1 MGPSSSNAGRT
12 NPDKSFLYRSLAVMS
27 VLLASLIGLT
37 AAVALFKPFDGI
49 ERSII
54 RLEPGEGAIALA
66 SKVSAHRT
74 AQWLSWP
81 DRLVIRAMAARAPL
95 QAGEYEVSAHKDLWS
110 LIEAIQNG
118 KRFKRTVTLVEGWT
132 LMDWQRALESAP
144 GLGLSNK
151 ELTPVFSNSSEN
163 DPGTLGEGWFMPD
176 TYQYEWGTAADS
188 VYVRANQ
195 AMVSELQRW
204 IGTVNAEGAFSDGD
218 RRVINHFET
227 RDWLTLA
234 SMVEKESSRFD
245 DQRKIARVFL
255 NRLALDMRLQSDP
268 TVIYALGNEFDG
280 DLTRRDLKVDAPHN
294 TYRYKGLPP
303 GPICNPG
310 RQAIEAVFRPVDGD
324 WLYFVGRGD
333 GTSQFSKTLREH
345 NRAVRKYQL
354 GIETD
359 EDRG

>member
-1 MGPSSSNAGRT
+1 MGPSSSSAGRT
-12 NPDKSFLYRSLAVMS
+12 NPDKSFLYRGLAVMS

-37 AAVALFKPFDGI
+37 AAVALLKPFDGI

-144 GLGLSNK
+144 GLGLSNN
-151 ELTPVFSNSSEN
+151 ELTPDFSNSSEN

-188 VYVRANQ
+188 VYARANQ

-204 IGTVNAEGAFSDGD
+204 IGTVNVEGAFSDGD
-218 RRVINHFET
+218 RRVINQFKA

-234 SMVEKESSRFD
+234 SMVEKESSRFA
-245 DQRKIARVFL
+245 DQRQIARVFL
-255 NRLALDMRLQSDP
+255 NRLALGMRLQSDP
-268 TVIYALGNEFDG
+268 TVIYALGNKFDG

-333 GTSQFSKTLREH
+333 GTSQFSKTLSEH

-354 GIETD
+354 GIETQ

>member
-12 NPDKSFLYRSLAVMS
+12 KPDKSFPYRGLASMS
-27 VLLASLIGLT
+27 VLLVFLIGLK
-37 AAVALFKPFDGI
+37 AALALFQPFDSNG
-49 ERSII
+49 RSII
-54 RLEPGEGAIALA
+54 RLEHGEGAIALA
-66 SKVSAHRT
+66 SKVGTFRT
-74 AQWLSWP
+74 AQWMNWP
-81 DRLVIRAMAARAPL
+81 DRLVIRAMAAGASL
-95 QAGEYEVSAHKDLWS
+95 QAGEYDVSAHKDLWS

-118 KRFKRTVTLVEGWT
+118 RRFKRTVTLVEGWA
-132 LMDWQRALESAP
+132 LADWQRALESAP
-144 GLGLSNK
+144 GIRLSHRESK
-151 ELTPVFSNSSEN
+151 PDLSNSSEN
-163 DPGTLGEGWFMPD
+163 DLGTLGEGWFMPD

-188 VYVRANQ
+188 VYARANQ

-204 IGTVNAEGAFSDGD
+204 IGTMNVESAFSDED
-218 RRVINHFET
+218 RGVITHFKA

-234 SMVEKESSRFD
+234 SMVEKESNRFD

-255 NRLALDMRLQSDP
+255 NRLARGMRLQSDP
-268 TVIYALGNEFDG
+268 TVIYALGTEFDG

-294 TYRYKGLPP
+294 TYRHKGLPP

-310 RQAIEAVFRPVDGD
+310 RQAIEAAFRPVDGD

-333 GTSQFSKTLREH
+333 GTSQFSKTLHEH

-354 GIETD
+354 GLESG

>member
-12 NPDKSFLYRSLAVMS
+12 DPDKSLLYRGLAFVS
-27 VLLASLIGLT
+27 VLLTSLVVLT
-37 AAVALFKPFDGI
+37 AALALFKPFDSI
-49 ERSII
+49 NHPII
-54 RLEPGEGAIALA
+54 RLKQGEGAIVLA

-74 AQWLSWP
+74 APWMSWP

-95 QAGEYEVSAHKDLWS
+95 QAGEYEISAHKDLWS
-110 LIEAIQNG
+110 LMQAIKSG

-132 LMDWQRALESAP
+132 LKDWQRALESAP
-144 GLGLSNK
+144 GMRVSQR
-151 ELTPVFSNSSEN
+151 ELTPDLSNSPEK
-163 DPGTLGEGWFMPD
+163 DLGTLGEGWFMPD
-176 TYQYEWGTAADS
+176 TYQYEWGTAADT
-188 VYVRANQ
+188 VYARANQ

-204 IGTVNAEGAFSDGD
+204 IATVHVESAFSDQD
-218 RRVINHFET
+218 RGVINHFEA

-234 SMVEKESSRFD
+234 SMIEKESSHFD
-245 DQRKIARVFL
+245 DQRQIARVFL
-255 NRLALDMRLQSDP
+255 NRLALGMRLQSDP
-268 TVIYALGNEFDG
+268 TVIYALGSEFDG

-294 TYRYKGLPP
+294 TYRHKGLPP

-310 RQAIEAVFRPVDGD
+310 RQAIEAVFRPADGD

-354 GIETD
+354 GVETD
-359 EDRG
+359 QDRG

>member
-12 NPDKSFLYRSLAVMS
+12 NPDKSFLYRGLAVMS
-27 VLLASLIGLT
+27 VLLASLVGLT
-37 AAVALFKPFDGI
+37 AAVTLFKPFDGI

-66 SKVSAHRT
+66 SKVRAHRT

-118 KRFKRTVTLVEGWT
+118 KRFKRTVTLIEGWT
-132 LMDWQRALESAP
+132 LMDWQRTLESAP
-144 GLGLSNK
+144 GIGLSNK
-151 ELTPVFSNSSEN
+151 ELTPDLSNLPEN
-163 DPGTLGEGWFMPD
+163 DSGTLGEGWFMPD

-188 VYVRANQ
+188 VYARANQ

-204 IGTVNAEGAFSDGD
+204 IGTVSVEGAFSDGD
-218 RRVINHFET
+218 RRVIKQFKA

-234 SMVEKESSRFD
+234 SMVEKESSRFA
-245 DQRKIARVFL
+245 DQQKIARVFL
-255 NRLALDMRLQSDP
+255 NRLALGMRLQSDP
-268 TVIYALGNEFDG
+268 TVIYALGNKFDG

-354 GIETD
+354 GIETY

>member
-12 NPDKSFLYRSLAVMS
+12 NLDKSFLYRGLAVMS
-27 VLLASLIGLT
+27 VLLASLVGLT
-37 AAVALFKPFDGI
+37 AAVTLFKPFDGI

-66 SKVSAHRT
+66 SKVRAHRT

-118 KRFKRTVTLVEGWT
+118 KRFKRTVTLIEGWT
-132 LMDWQRALESAP
+132 LMDWQRTLESAP
-144 GLGLSNK
+144 GIGLSNK
-151 ELTPVFSNSSEN
+151 ELTPDLLNLPEN

-188 VYVRANQ
+188 VYARANQ

-204 IGTVNAEGAFSDGD
+204 ISTVNVEGAFSDGD
-218 RRVINHFET
+218 RRVINQFKT
-227 RDWLTLA
+227 VDWLTLA
-234 SMVEKESSRFD
+234 SMVEKESSRFA
-245 DQRKIARVFL
+245 DQQKIARVFL
-255 NRLALDMRLQSDP
+255 NRLALGMRLQSDP
-268 TVIYALGNEFDG
+268 TVIYALGNKFDG
-280 DLTRRDLKVDAPHN
+280 DLTRRDLKVNAPHN

-354 GIETD
+354 GIETY